1 MFVVGSVD
9 VVGRVWYCFGMT
21 NANIYEYLEDG
32 GNVYDDIADMS
43 LDDMLDYFGDLDP
56 TLFL

>member
-1 MFVVGSVD
+1 MA
-9 VVGRVWYCFGMT
+9 
-21 NANIYEYLEDG
+21 NANIYDYLEDG
-32 GNVYDDIADMS
+32 GNVYDDIADMN